1 MNKKYQQIKIPGKV
15 TRLQPKVKVFAFE
28 RDGTKVY
35 TGSLDCVTQYF
46 IDNKILCHGLIG
58 RYFKGKNS
66 KATFNF
72 VLCGSTWLKSKT
84 TLHLVRLSKKSGT
97 IVYSS
102 ILPQLDNRIKY
113 RLIKEEPNRKMTLLG
128 SWRKLP
134 NAYLRELDSIAS
146 EIELDTI

>member
-15 TRLQPKVKVFAFE
+15 TRFQPKMKVFAFE
-28 RDGTKVY
+28 RGGTKVY
-35 TGSLDCVTQYF
+35 TGPLDYVTQYF

-58 RYFKGKNS
+58 RYFKSKNT
-66 KATFNF
+66 KPTFNF
-72 VLCGSTWLKSKT
+72 ALFGNTWLKSKI

-97 IVYSS
+97 IIYSS

-134 NAYLRELDSIAS
+134 NTYLKELDSVAS
-146 EIELDTI
+146 EIELESI